1 MQTIIR
7 PSLYGLGLAL
17 LWGVLAFNNPTITYH
32 LAPLLVAVVIPIGA
46 ASAETITTRTAL
58 TATSIGAV
66 LALGAVVVLGAT
78 EHLAGP
84 SLLPSGGA
92 VSEASVFGAIGAAGG
107 LAFAI
112 WRHR

>member
-7 PSLYGLGLAL
+7 PSLYGLGLTL
-17 LWGVLAFNNPTITYH
+17 LWGVLAFSNPMITYH

-46 ASAETITTRTAL
+46 ALTAAITTQTAL
-58 TATSIGAV
+58 AATSIG
-66 LALGAVVVLGAT
+66 LALTLGAVIMLGLT

-84 SLLPSGGA
+84 SLLPGGGA
-92 VSEASVFGAIGAAGG
+92 VLEAVLFGGIGAAGG

-112 WRHR
+112 RHHR

>member
-1 MQTIIR
+1 MQTIIP

-32 LAPLLVAVVIPIGA
+32 LAPLLVAVVIPIG
-46 ASAETITTRTAL
+46 SSLTETIPTRTAL
-58 TATSIGAV
+58 MATSIG
-66 LALGAVVVLGAT
+66 LALTLGAVIVLGLT

-92 VSEASVFGAIGAAGG
+92 VVEAVVFGGIGGVGG

-112 WRHR
+112 RHHR